1 MPLIS
6 FCTLWKHQ
14 KTRGI
19 LGGVERDHGIKW
31 VKVCTGPTKGYER
44 DIKKDMKSLKCT
56 FKDRLKIK
64 TFC

>member
-6 FCTLWKHQ
+6 FCTLWKQ

-31 VKVCTGPTKGYER
+31 VKVCTGPTKGIWKGYKKGYE
-44 DIKKDMKSLKCT
+44 KPKMH
-56 FKDRLKIK
+56 F
-64 TFC
+64 